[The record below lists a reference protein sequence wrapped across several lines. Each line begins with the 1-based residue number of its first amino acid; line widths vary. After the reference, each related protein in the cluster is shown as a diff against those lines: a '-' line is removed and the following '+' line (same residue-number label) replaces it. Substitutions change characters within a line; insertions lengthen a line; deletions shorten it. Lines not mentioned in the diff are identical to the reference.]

1 MELIG
6 QHTKKIMEE
15 CKVRARGAGL
25 KFDNESL
32 EYIVSNSDMLELH
45 PKVMIP
51 TLYDYWVN
59 DVEVLKE
66 KGKYSLYPNN
76 PYETVINSRPAI
88 SFYND
93 NNPDWMNI
101 MIFYHV
107 LAHIDCFQNNILFEK
122 TWNDD
127 FVGQALA
134 DKRLIASLRS
144 EHGRWLDYVI
154 EFSRNI
160 DNLTGYFKILSLQNF
175 PKNIETSTKVKY
187 YFATFLQEKIKMPAN
202 EIFKEVEKFNNFIEK
217 QGEMG
222 EILFFTE
229 VKIKHPEFQALYER
243 FGEVEK
249 HEAIDVME
257 FIKDNSPFLKKDS
270 NGWMKSVM
278 SVVRNTALYFAPQI
292 RTKILN
298 EGWAS
303 YWHDRLFI
311 SDNRIKGHEIG
322 YAKLNAGV
330 TSISRIGL
338 NPYAIGLRLIQ
349 YIEMLADKGK
359 LNYDFQKLQNI
370 DERGSYDKKTKKG
383 NAAIFEIRKNFS
395 DFMLINTFVNQDFV
409 DMHGLFVVGIRYNPQ
424 RNTYEY
430 YVKSRKAEDYKKML
444 LDSLYHPP
452 SITVNTKKTT
462 DEKIY
467 LEHKFEGKQLIKD
480 FIPDTMLGISY
491 LWGGQVQLETTE
503 IIKKE
508 QNQLFDAEE
517 SQEEKF
523 EYRKVLYTYQDKNIN
538 KVYL

>member
-1 MELIG
+1 
-6 QHTKKIMEE
+6 MEE
-15 CKVRARGAGL
+15 CKVRARAAGL

-32 EYIVSNSDMLELH
+32 EYIVSNIDMLELH

-107 LAHIDCFQNNILFEK
+107 LAHIDCFQNNVLFEK

-134 DKRLIASLRS
+134 DKRLVANLRS
-144 EHGRWLDYVI
+144 EHGRWLDYAI
-154 EFSRNI
+154 EFSRNV

-175 PKNIETSTKVKY
+175 PKNIEPSAKAKY

-202 EIFKEVEKFNNFIEK
+202 EIYKEVEKFNNFIEK
-217 QGEMG
+217 QGDIG
-222 EILFFTE
+222 ETMFFTD

-243 FGEVEK
+243 FGEAEK
-249 HEAIDVME
+249 HEATDVME
-257 FIKDNSPFLKKDS
+257 FIKDNSPFLKKDNNS
-270 NGWMKSVM
+270 WMKSVM

-311 SDNRIKGHEIG
+311 SDDRIKGHEIN

-330 TSISRIGL
+330 TSLNRIGL

-359 LNYDFQKLQNI
+359 LDYDFQKLEDI
-370 DERGSYDKKTKKG
+370 DKRGSYDKKAKKG
-383 NAAIFEIRKNFS
+383 NEAIFEIRKNFS
-395 DFMLINTFVNQDFV
+395 DFMLINTFINQDFV

-424 RNTYEY
+424 RNTNEY
-430 YVKSRKAEDYKKML
+430 YIKSRKAADYKKML

-452 SITVNTKKTT
+452 YVTVNIAKTS
-462 DEKIY
+462 EANLY
-467 LEHKFEGKQLIKD
+467 LEHKFEGKQLINE
-480 FIPDTMLGISY
+480 FISDTMLGISY
-491 LWGGQVQLETTE
+491 LWGSQVQLETTE
-503 IIKKE
+503 IVKKE
-508 QNQLFDAEE
+508 QNQLFNAEE
-517 SQEEKF
+517 QEEEF
-523 EYRKVLYTYQDKNIN
+523 EYRKVLYTYENKSIN